1 MGEECERL
9 TIYMQ
14 SRVPLGPGKSH
25 VVVLVPVYTTR
36 QRNFALYVTGVIF
49 TCTYFK
55 FGLNTTGLSR
65 SHFRNLSACSIT
77 TVIEQ
82 PTHFT
87 KYCQVRRRLIVTLI
101 LLPNLIYSGMNTVD
115 ELAKETSETDTVSI
129 KAGFFDPLI

>member
-1 MGEECERL
+1 
-9 TIYMQ
+9 MQ
-14 SRVPLGPGKSH
+14 SSVPLGPGKFH

-36 QRNFALYVTGVIF
+36 QRNSALYATGVIF
-49 TCTYFK
+49 TGTYFK
-55 FGLNTTGLSR
+55 FGLNTTGLSQ

-77 TVIEQ
+77 TVIEK
-82 PTHFT
+82 PIYFT

-115 ELAKETSETDTVSI
+115 ELAKETSETDTGSI